1 MQCRAVVPD
10 FCRPSATAR
19 AGAGP
24 SGDSGR
30 GRAAPRPR
38 MRDRSRVVASR
49 DSRGGFVGGSR
60 NGNVKRK
67 RCVPLVPGCMISN
80 NVRLNMVCSP
90 RPGPLV
96 CRFNSHDCDPFATK
110 SRHKVQLYRRFLK
123 CNLARHQDQQPAR
136 LPRCGM
142 PVRYV
147 AGRFFRVRIPEE
159 TANRHQLSI

>member
-10 FCRPSATAR
+10 FRRPSATAR

-38 MRDRSRVVASR
+38 MRDRSSR
-49 DSRGGFVGGSR
+49 FAWRFVGGSR
-60 NGNVKRK
+60 NGETETTRG
-67 RCVPLVPGCMISN
+67 CVPRRCAGMHQKVMVHARR
-80 NVRLNMVCSP
+80 VRARLCVDST
-90 RPGPLV
+90 
-96 CRFNSHDCDPFATK
+96 HTTDPFATK
-110 SRHKVQLYRRFLK
+110 SVTRYNCTGFLK
-123 CNLARHQDQQPAR
+123 CNLARHPRPPSSPHR